1 MEIGDNSLWFY
12 QKNEK
17 QTIIDKLNYG
27 YHDLKFNRCWK
38 TYGNLRLS
46 RFAAVKNLNIG
57 KDIWISNQTLPFILS
72 HFSSSRSRDYPHHML
87 NRHLSTG
94 GRHFYLLAQILQPT
108 SQSKREVQVRRLK

>member
-1 MEIGDNSLWFY
+1 MEVDLSLDSITQVLENKRRNNEFTIAKKGGEGDMIYS
-12 QKNEK
+12 
-17 QTIIDKLNYG
+17 
-27 YHDLKFNRCWK
+27 
-38 TYGNLRLS
+38 NLRLS